1 MESAEKP
8 YWYPV
13 LTDDAWVA
21 RIREDYPED
30 TNGRSDEWVRESYAH
45 GCKYADVWDH
55 LGDAREDWE
64 RLADAYLKLKD
75 EIHAAQEEA
84 RAEQRE
90 RDAKIAEDYE
100 IGISFRGDEGP
111 IYITG
116 AKIAA
121 AIRNQTQEEKD
132 K

>member
-1 MESAEKP
+1 MESAEERARRIYTKAF
-8 YWYPV
+8 
-13 LTDDAWVA
+13 DDPALVFNVA
-21 RIREDYPED
+21 AKEIR
-30 TNGRSDEWVRESYAH
+30 
-45 GCKYADVWDH
+45 
-55 LGDAREDWE
+55 
-64 RLADAYLKLKD
+64 
-75 EIHAAQEEA
+75 AAQEEA